1 MGSFSRNRLLIIVCD
16 LDIMRVALLPDEAQ
30 TPLIIDADA
39 VLTHSVVFK
48 CFQSVARR
56 PQIQQVGCRIQNL
69 QLPQGDPLN
78 VRRKPARA
86 SAFPNLCRLRGFER
100 SNYSRCNTA

>member
-1 MGSFSRNRLLIIVCD
+1 MVVCD
-16 LDIMRVALLPDEAQ
+16 LDLMRVALPPHEAQ
-30 TPLIIDADA
+30 TPLVIDANA
-39 VLTHSVVFK
+39 MLTRSVVFER
-48 CFQSVARR
+48 FQPVARRR

-86 SAFPNLCRLRGFER
+86 SALPNLRCLRGF
-100 SNYSRCNTA
+100 